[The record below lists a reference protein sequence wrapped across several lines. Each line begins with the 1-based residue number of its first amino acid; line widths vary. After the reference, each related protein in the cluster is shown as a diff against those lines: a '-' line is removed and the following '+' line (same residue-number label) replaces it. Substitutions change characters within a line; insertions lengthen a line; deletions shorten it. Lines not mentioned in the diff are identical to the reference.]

1 MNHEHG
7 NKDKKDQDDARS
19 ESKNTDVK
27 EPVATGDQ
35 ESS

>member
-1 MNHEHG
+1 MNQEHG

-19 ESKNTDVK
+19 ESKSEEAK

-35 ESS
+35 QSS